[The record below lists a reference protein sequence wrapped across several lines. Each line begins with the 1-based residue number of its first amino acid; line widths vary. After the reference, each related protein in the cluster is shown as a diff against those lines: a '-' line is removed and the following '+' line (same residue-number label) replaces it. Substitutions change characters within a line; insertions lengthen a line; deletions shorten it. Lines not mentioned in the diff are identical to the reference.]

1 MTAKELIEEMEW
13 AIEQNGGDDVE
24 VRYAAQPS
32 WPFEY
37 SVSGAHTIEI
47 EASDGD
53 KDKVVYLVEGSQ
65 LAYLNEKA
73 TEEIG
78 W

>member
-1 MTAKELIEEMEW
+1 
-13 AIEQNGGDDVE
+13 
-24 VRYAAQPS
+24 
-32 WPFEY
+32 Y